1 VKAVAVI
8 PARLASTRLPRKVLA
23 DLRGRPML
31 WHVWRRA
38 SSARQVEAVFIAT
51 DSDEVMLRARE
62 WGARVLR
69 TLAECP
75 SGTDRIAAAL
85 DQVPGE
91 FILNVQGD
99 EPLLDPAVL
108 DRLVGEWERTNA
120 PVVTPVYRLTSITD
134 VQNPS
139 VVKAVRAADG
149 RALYFSRSPIPH
161 VRDNPVEAWHA
172 STSYWG
178 HLGIYGYRREALA
191 AFPGLPCGPLERA
204 EKLEQLRFL
213 ENGIGVLTVE
223 VGAAPAAVDTPEDLE
238 RVRGLMANVEEIR
251 SLQAIPEGTA

>member
-38 SSARQVEAVFIAT
+38 SLARRVGAVFIAT
-51 DSDEVMLRARE
+51 DSDEVLLRARE
-62 WGARVLR
+62 WGARALL
-69 TLAECP
+69 TPTDCP

-85 DQVPGE
+85 DQIPGA

-99 EPLLDPAVL
+99 EPLLDPGVL
-108 DRLVGEWERTNA
+108 DRLVEEWERTSV
-120 PVVTPVYRLTSITD
+120 PVVTPVYRLTSADD

-149 RALYFSRSPIPH
+149 RALYFSRSPVPH
-161 VRDNPVEAWHA
+161 VRDNPVETWPAC
-172 STSYWG
+172 TTYWG
-178 HLGIYGYRREALA
+178 HLGVYGYRRETLA
-191 AFPGLPCGPLERA
+191 AFPGLPRGPLERA

-213 ENGIGVLTVE
+213 ENGVGVLTVE

-238 RVRGLMANVEEIR
+238 RVRGLMAGI
-251 SLQAIPEGTA
+251 EGPSASSHSGGAA